1 MGYSIESAI
10 SKISEISAS
19 ITELNLGVDN
29 AKSELKSAWGSAKS
43 EQIANSLDDINTGLS
58 TVKADV
64 EEFSAHLT
72 NYANSIGAADSS
84 SNISS
89 ASVGNGASA
98 GNGGFGV
105 RGVSTNY
112 KM

>member
-1 MGYSIESAI
+1 MGYSVESAI

-43 EQIANSLDDINTGLS
+43 VEIANRLDDINAGLS

-72 NYANSIGAADSS
+72 NYANNIGKADVS
-84 SNISS
+84 SNIST
-89 ASVGNGASA
+89 AG
-98 GNGGFGV
+98 GNGGSGI
-105 RGVSTNY
+105 
-112 KM
+112 

>member
-43 EQIANSLDDINTGLS
+43 EQIANSLVDINTGLS

-72 NYANSIGAADSS
+72 NYANNIGKADES
-84 SNISS
+84 SNISTAGS
-89 ASVGNGASA
+89 NGGS
-98 GNGGFGV
+98 GINGGFGV
-105 RGVSTNY
+105 RGVSANY
-112 KM
+112 KK